1 MATGSKSCCDKA
13 AGKPACC
20 CASPS
25 ASGPVRTTSEL
36 TSADRRGARL
46 CRLSNAFRM
55 RYRVEP
61 GLYALGNPGD
71 NSPVLVTANYRLTF
85 NCVREAMAGH
95 DAWILVLDTKGINV
109 WCAAGKG
116 TFGTAEIINRINT
129 TGLAGVVRHRNLIL
143 PQLGAPGV
151 AAHEV
156 IKSTGFKVLYGPVR
170 AKDIGAFLAAGSVAT
185 PAMRT
190 VSFTLR
196 ERTVLTPM
204 ELYPGLKKYLWV
216 ALGWFTFMGI
226 LPDGIYYGKAFAH
239 SLPIIAAGFFAVV
252 IGTVITPV
260 LLPII
265 PFRSFAAKG
274 ALVGAVML
282 WPLFIFREYYFLGN
296 TALAIAAILFFIA
309 VSSYLALNFTGC
321 TPFTNMSGVKKEM
334 HFAVPAYFTAC
345 GISLVLLIGYKLQEW
360 GVL

>member
-1 MATGSKSCCDKA
+1 MAADSKS
-13 AGKPACC
+13 C

-25 ASGPVRTTSEL
+25 ASGPVRITSEL
-36 TSADRRGARL
+36 TSADRRGAQL

-71 NSPVLVTANYRLTF
+71 SSPVLVTANYRLSF
-85 NCVREAMAGH
+85 NCVREAMAGL
-95 DAWILVLDTKGINV
+95 DSCRDACVSAWILVLDTKGINV

-116 TFGTAEIINRINT
+116 TFGTAELIHRINK
-129 TGLAGVVRHRNLIL
+129 TGLAGVVKHRTLVL

-156 IKSTGFKVLYGPVR
+156 KEATGFTVRYGPVR
-170 AKDIGAFLAAGSVAT
+170 ARDIPAFLAGGTVAA
-185 PAMRT
+185 PAMRA
-190 VSFTLR
+190 VSFSLR
-196 ERTVLTPM
+196 ERTILTPM

-226 LPDGIYYGKAFAH
+226 LPDGIHYGVAFAH
-239 SLPIIAAGFFAVV
+239 SWPIIAAGLLAVV
-252 IGTVITPV
+252 IGAVITPV

-274 ALVGAVML
+274 ALAGAVIL
-282 WPLFIFREYYFLGN
+282 SPLFYFKEHYFLGS
-296 TALAIAAILFFIA
+296 TILAAGAILFFIA
-309 VSSYLALNFTGC
+309 ISSYLALNFTGC

-334 HFAVPAYFTAC
+334 RFAVPVYITMCGTAA
-345 GISLVLLIGYKLQEW
+345 VLLIIFKAREW
-360 GVL
+360 VVLCTI